1 MGYGSRDFLWPA
13 HSNAGRTEKM
23 VHAWLLK
30 NVPCSL
36 IYSQVHFNF
45 IFSTGVRTNN
55 FFQLGTSKL
64 STRLMYCPPAY
75 LHLNLKIWV
84 WKIEFIIEFQKLT
97 LKIWVSKI
105 EFDELDFLSSL
116 NLTWLFKL
124 DFSNLIFQT
133 WFLKLDLFFKNQ
145 AEMNKGCW

>member
-1 MGYGSRDFLWPA
+1 MTFEVQFWSKNKRIYWNPKIKFTLKQASDIIANTYGIWLKRFFVAGTL
-13 HSNAGRTEKM
+13 HAGRTEKM

-75 LHLNLKIWV
+75 LHLNLKICF
-84 WKIEFIIEFQKLT
+84 WKFEFEKL
-97 LKIWVSKI
+97 
-105 EFDELDFLSSL
+105 SL
-116 NLTWLFKL
+116 
-124 DFSNLIFQT
+124 
-133 WFLKLDLFFKNQ
+133 
-145 AEMNKGCW
+145 